1 MFEQKL
7 KAIMEQIQN
16 ALDNTG
22 PDNQLPGNAYYLENG
37 DVLCLQRETGIHRF
51 PYQSGGFTMWAHSNG
66 VIYAIDGSLRVFRSI
81 HLDYE
86 SSINFFV
93 GIPNGDGTYFPIS
106 ILGGGKQLFEPY
118 NTKRYLVY
126 TFSAAYY
133 IADTDIGTF
142 AVRAG
147 VTANKQMSFSFAAI
161 NKTDKPLNFAL
172 TTYFETLLKNNQ
184 EHDNMWVKGER
195 RSNYLGNGKFI
206 LKRVGNDYHAMLV
219 DRKITDGT
227 VSETY
232 HTVSRPD
239 YLVCQTCNIGNAESL
254 KIGKFKKQSDD
265 IRNSTPI
272 SSEILHIETAANAM
286 TRVDFLMT
294 ISNDRDVNLAETQ
307 PPVDEK
313 QIDKTLLE
321 RENYD
326 KARFLNAKL
335 SFKDWHNDV
344 LNVNVLNNFL
354 KNLQKQVDFCAMGDN
369 YVEHLLG
376 VRDVFQ
382 QLEQAIIWSPELAR
396 EKMVRALGFID
407 PSGRAPRQF
416 CIPQHATDIPAMDL
430 RPFIDQGNWI
440 LTTFY
445 MYLAYTDDYSVL
457 NEQCGYYTIVDDRR
471 NLVALT
477 DLKNSVLEH
486 LIRITDFLVSNLD
499 REDGTNCLR
508 ILHGDWNDAID
519 GLGKTTDEGKR
530 HGTGVS
536 VMASLQLYRNLA
548 EMAEILKKIGG
559 YDEKAEY
566 YLNVRKELGE
576 GLKKHAVETNTD
588 GKKRLIHGW
597 GDHGT
602 YKIGSFCDVD
612 GESRVSFAPFAYWAI
627 SDLIAQT
634 PELRETIIENIH
646 SLDSIY
652 GILTNWPKFTPGTP
666 GIGRIEHTIPGFS
679 ENACAYVHA
688 SMFSIAALF
697 LTGDSE
703 YAWHQIEKSIIINH
717 PNADKTTFV
726 MPNSYCRNLELGVDG
741 GSQNDWFTGSG
752 TVLYKNFYR
761 FGFGIEPDLNGLT
774 IQTAAYMPCKEA
786 TAEFVIKGK
795 NLVLDYKNT
804 GAGSR
809 RILVN
814 GKEAETQFDNIMKTK
829 KLYIPTSQLQDGMVI
844 TVID

>member
-7 KAIMEQIQN
+7 KELMTQIGKAVDN
-16 ALDNTG
+16 AG
-22 PDNQLPGNAYYLENG
+22 PDNQLPGNTYYLDNG
-37 DVLCLQRETGIHRF
+37 DVLCCQRESGVHRF
-51 PYQSGGFTMWAHSNG
+51 PYQAGGFTMWAHSNG

-93 GIPNGDGTYFPIS
+93 GIPNNDGTYFPIS
-106 ILGGGKQLFEPY
+106 VLGGGKQLFEPY
-118 NTKRYLVY
+118 NVKRYLVY

-142 AVRAG
+142 AVRAS

-161 NKTDKPLNFAL
+161 NKTDKPLNYAL

-219 DRKITDGT
+219 DRKITNGT

-254 KIGKFKKQSDD
+254 KIGKFKKQSDN

-272 SSEILHIETAANAM
+272 ASEILHIETAAAAM

-294 ISNDRDVNLAETQ
+294 ISNDRDVNLAETL

-313 QIDKTLLE
+313 HIDKLLLE

-326 KARFLNAKL
+326 KTRFSNVRL

-344 LNVNVLNNFL
+344 LNVNVLNKFL

-396 EKMVRALGFID
+396 EKMIRALGFID

-416 CIPQHATDIPAMDL
+416 CLPQRATDIPEMDL

-457 NEQCGYYTIVDDRR
+457 NEQCGYYKIVDDRR

-486 LIRITDFLVSNLD
+486 LIRITDYLVSNLD

-519 GLGKTTDEGKR
+519 GLGKTTDEGKK

-548 EMAEILKKIGG
+548 ETAEILKKIGG
-559 YDEKAEY
+559 YDEKVEY
-566 YLNVRKELGE
+566 YLKVRKELGE
-576 GLKKHAVETNTD
+576 GLKKYAVETNEN
-588 GKKRLIHGW
+588 GEKRLIHGW
-597 GDHGT
+597 GDHIS
-602 YKIGSFCDVD
+602 YKVGSFCDVD
-612 GESRVSFAPFAYWAI
+612 GKSRISFAPFAYWAI
-627 SDLIAQT
+627 SDLIAET
-634 PELRETIIENIH
+634 PELRETIIDNIH
-646 SLDSIY
+646 SLDSVY
-652 GILTNWPKFTPGTP
+652 GILTNWPAFQAGTP
-666 GIGRIEHTIPGFS
+666 GIGRIANTVPGFA

-688 SMFSIAALF
+688 SMFSIMALF

-703 YAWHQIEKSIIINH
+703 YAWKQIEKSIVINH
-717 PNADKTTFV
+717 PNSDKTTFV
-726 MPNSYCRNLELGVDG
+726 MPNSYCRNLDMGVDG
-741 GSQNDWFTGSG
+741 ASQNDWFTGSG

-761 FGFGIEPDLNGLT
+761 FGFGIQPDLDGLT
-774 IQTAAYMPCKEA
+774 IQTAAYMPCSEA

-795 NLVLDYKNT
+795 NLVLNYKNS

-809 RILVN
+809 KILVD
-814 GKEAETQFDNIMKTK
+814 GVAADTQFDDIMKTQ
-829 KLYIPTSQLQDGMVI
+829 KLYIPTDKLHSGMVI